1 MNYLF
6 SLIAAASAFAVGIAV
21 LTMISVRQTENKNN
35 AVTKLRIAASAIMA
49 AGAAFGFCLVCI
61 GVIAKSHGAENTV
74 WTKATA
80 AEIYNMNQN
89 SHAIETKIEPQPGQ
103 LFAYVRYGCG
113 DCMAVSKDLETAV
126 KNSGLDFAGWY
137 STRTDLGKSLLEKY
151 PVTMVPMLVW
161 LDANGWAETCDPAV
175 KLNDGSVKIN
185 ADAIEIFFQK
195 IKSAEAADRL
205 ELDKTSV

>member
-1 MNYLF
+1 
-6 SLIAAASAFAVGIAV
+6 
-21 LTMISVRQTENKNN
+21 
-35 AVTKLRIAASAIMA
+35 MA

-80 AEIYNMNQN
+80 AEIYNMNQK

-137 STRTDLGKSLLEKY
+137 SIRTDLGKSLLEKY
-151 PVTMVPMLVW
+151 PVTMVHMLVW
-161 LDANGWAETCDPAV
+161 LDADGWAETCDPAL
-175 KLNDGSVKIN
+175 KLDDGSVKIN

-195 IKSAEAADRL
+195 IKYIIRQFSHDSSPNSLCSTYSAMTCPTKIWASCIL
-205 ELDKTSV
+205 GVILDGTFTTYSHNSSSSGTS